1 MSRNNDNHNN
11 IPSTIRTG
19 LLGSAED
26 RDNEIEA
33 EKFQFKVLA
42 FLRYIIESS
51 TKYAALACRCRSG
64 SKVSDDDMVLALKYV
79 SKCWGDTPNL
89 EEKIN
94 SYFVHEVLK
103 DEKSLSYWFDQSGED
118 DSESEWETASDESG
132 EGAGEG
138 AEEAEEAEADQ
149 KEEKEEGEEGED
161 GRSTESMEVDGGDE
175 ESEEDFAGPDGP
187 LPKFEYCMPKEES
200 FDYSKYPV
208 TSNEREFYDIMTK
221 VASTWD
227 DWNPEDDIS
236 TLLKKAVHSTV
247 NQTGGRPKK
256 AQRTVG

>member
-19 LLGSAED
+19 LMGSAED

-33 EKFQFKVLA
+33 EKFQFKMLA

-103 DEKSLSYWFDQSGED
+103 DKKSLSYWFDQSGED
-118 DSESEWETASDESG
+118 DSESEWETASDES
-132 EGAGEG
+132 EEG
-138 AEEAEEAEADQ
+138 AEEAEGT
-149 KEEKEEGEEGED
+149 EEKGEREENSLQGEEGED
-161 GRSTESMEVDGGDE
+161 GRSTESMEVDVGDE

-200 FDYSKYPV
+200 FDYSKHPV
-208 TSNEREFYDIMTK
+208 TSNEREFYNIMTK

-236 TLLKKAVHSTV
+236 TLLKKAVHGTV
-247 NQTGGRPKK
+247 NQTGERQKK